1 MNAVVILW
9 AGVAG
14 TALTLAGV
22 HGTLW
27 LLDRRGLANLVFCFV
42 CLGVAGFAIA
52 ELGMMESLTGAEY
65 SDWVRAFHVANIF
78 AVLGLVV
85 FVRLQFGAGRTWLAA
100 VIFGLRLYLLV
111 VNFASAGNATWSEIS
126 TVRTIQFL
134 GEPVSVIG
142 NATLRP
148 TQWVG
153 TLASLLFIVYVADAL
168 ATVWRRGE
176 GTMRRKALVICGGI
190 LAFIV
195 LAILESQLVIWKVIQ
210 MPVVVAPPFLILVAA
225 ITYELS
231 RDIVASVRKEREA
244 QRLRDELAHVARVS
258 MVSQLS
264 SSLAHELRQPLT
276 SILANTQAAQLL
288 LKAGKVDVAEL
299 RAILED
305 IQTDDLR
312 ADAIIERTRAL
323 MKQGSLELRDVS
335 IAAATKDVLTILR
348 TDAIKRNVEIE
359 SSIPE
364 ALASVRADRVQLSQV
379 LLNLIANAMDA
390 VSANGSSQRKVRI
403 EARPDGG
410 NAVEVAVVDS
420 GNGIAS
426 EVFPRIFDAFVTTK
440 PTGLGI
446 GLAVSRAIIEAHG
459 GRIWAEN
466 NHGSGATFR
475 FTLQTA

>member
-27 LLDRRGLANLVFCFV
+27 LLDRRGLANLVFCLV
-42 CLGVAGFAIA
+42 ALGVAGFAIA
-52 ELGMMESLTGAEY
+52 ELGMMQSATGAEY
-65 SDWVRAFHVANIF
+65 SDWVRAFHVANVF
-78 AVLGLVV
+78 AVVGLVV
-85 FVRLQFGAGRTWLAA
+85 FVRLQFGAGRLWLA
-100 VIFGLRLYLLV
+100 GLIIALRAYLLIL
-111 VNFASAGNATWSEIS
+111 NFASAGNATWKEIS
-126 TVRTIQFL
+126 TLRAIQFL
-134 GEPVSVIG
+134 GEQVSVIG
-142 NATLRP
+142 SATLRP
-148 TQWVG
+148 TQWIG
-153 TLASLLFIVYVADAL
+153 TLASVLFIAYVADAL
-168 ATVWRRGE
+168 VTVWRRG
-176 GTMRRKALVICGGI
+176 GRAARRKALVICGGI
-190 LAFIV
+190 LAFIT

-231 RDIVASVRKEREA
+231 RDIVASVLKEREA
-244 QRLRDELAHVARVS
+244 QRLRDELAHVARIN

-288 LKAGKVDVAEL
+288 LKADKPDVAEL

-305 IQTDDLR
+305 VKADDLR

-323 MKQGSLELRDVS
+323 MKQSSLELRDVS
-335 IAAATKDVLTILR
+335 IAAAAKDVLTILR

-359 SSIPE
+359 SAVPE

-379 LLNLIANAMDA
+379 LLNLVANAMDA
-390 VSANGSSQRKVRI
+390 VSANGSPHRKVRI
-403 EARPDGG
+403 EAKPDGG
-410 NAVEVAVVDS
+410 GAVEVAVVDS
-420 GNGIAS
+420 GGGIAT
-426 EVFPRIFDAFVTTK
+426 EVLPRLFDAFVTTK
-440 PTGLGI
+440 PSGLGI
-446 GLAVSRAIIEAHG
+446 GLAVSRAIVEAHG

-475 FTLQTA
+475 FTLLKA